1 MERVKECLV
10 SLTAFWAKKEKVD
23 LIKRFN
29 FKIIAKQVEVP
40 KIWNKDF
47 LTTQK
52 QTLGICWN
60 FSLENKEPRF
70 QLQGIEE
77 IK

>member
-10 SLTAFWAKKEKVD
+10 SFTAFWAKKEKVD
-23 LIKRFN
+23 LLKRSN

-47 LTTQK
+47 PTTQE
-52 QTLGICWN
+52 TNLRHL
-60 FSLENKEPRF
+60 LE
-70 QLQGIEE
+70 L
-77 IK
+77 